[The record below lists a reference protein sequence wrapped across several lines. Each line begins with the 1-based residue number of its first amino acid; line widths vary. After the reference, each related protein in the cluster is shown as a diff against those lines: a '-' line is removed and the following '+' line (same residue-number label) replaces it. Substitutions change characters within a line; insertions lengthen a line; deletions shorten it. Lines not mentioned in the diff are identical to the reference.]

1 MEFISK
7 QIRKFSRN
15 EPNIKD
21 QKQMDTKPRKKNLSK
36 LKSGQHY
43 TAAEKI
49 STIYQKE
56 LA

>member
-1 MEFISK
+1 
-7 QIRKFSRN
+7 
-15 EPNIKD
+15 
-21 QKQMDTKPRKKNLSK
+21 LSK

-56 LA
+56 LAWC